1 MALGNVLSIISNLTG
16 GSGITAV
23 KPRTEAT
30 REPKRQATQF
40 PQPAARAGLLVT
52 AELDQAIARC
62 RAKVQRIASLCRRRN
77 VRFRDI
83 EFDLEGDR
91 ERCLHG
97 LATPPEDR
105 YDPADVLR
113 VHQIFDNPVYFVDG
127 PESGDVIQ
135 GAIGDCYFPQ
145 CLGQRL
151 LSTRPHQQVLR
162 GTRRESR
169 RVRLHILEVCMSVL
183 VSSFQVELTLPA
195 EILVG

>member
-23 KPRTEAT
+23 KPRTDAT

-40 PQPAARAGLLVT
+40 SQPAARAGLLVT

-135 GAIGDCYFPQ
+135 GAIGDCYFLSALANVSSVPGLISKCCVEQ
-145 CLGQRL
+145 DEKVGVYGFIFWRWACLF
-151 LSTRPHQQVLR
+151 
-162 GTRRESR
+162 
-169 RVRLHILEVCMSVL
+169 L
-183 VSSFQVELTLPA
+183 VSSFRVELTLPA